1 MESSQKTQSNQE
13 NASKDS
19 KEKEKIPEKDKEE
32 IGRMIKE
39 QLTGEVDLE
48 DKRKDRK
55 NEPWLN
61 GDE

>member
-13 NASKDS
+13 NANKDP

-55 NEPWLN
+55 NERWLN

>member
-1 MESSQKTQSNQE
+1 MEGSQKTQSNQE

-19 KEKEKIPEKDKEE
+19 KEKEKVSAEDKEE
-32 IGRMIKE
+32 VGRMVKE
-39 QLTGEVDLE
+39 LLTGEVDLE

-55 NEPWLN
+55 NEQWLN